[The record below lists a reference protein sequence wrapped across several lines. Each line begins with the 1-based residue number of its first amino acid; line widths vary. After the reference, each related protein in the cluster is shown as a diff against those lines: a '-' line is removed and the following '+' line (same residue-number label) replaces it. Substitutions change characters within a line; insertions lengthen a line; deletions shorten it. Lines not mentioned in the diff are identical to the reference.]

1 VHFLY
6 ECATSRLQVR
16 AMSVDNHKPAHLTFD
31 SHLQN
36 VLVRVLSHA
45 GFEAHPTVASA
56 LVNSR
61 LDCANSVLYKT
72 SSVNMLKLQRV
83 QNSLARVV
91 IYTKRVEH
99 IHPLLHQSHWLP
111 INYRINYKV
120 ATLAYKVRSTGSTA
134 YLLPSVSDYVPTRNL
149 RSSSQYLLNVPVVRT
164 QIARRAFSHAAPS
177 VWNNLPVDIRRSES
191 FGRFRTLILTLYFT
205 LAFID

>member
-61 LDCANSVLYKT
+61 LDCANSVMQAYDT

-83 QNSLARVV
+83 QNSPARVV
-91 IYTKRVEH
+91 TYTKRVER
-99 IHPLLHQSHWLP
+99 IHPVLHQLHWFP

-120 ATLAYKVRSTGSTA
+120 ATLAYNVWSTGSPA
-134 YLLPSVSDYVPTRNL
+134 YLKSTVF
-149 RSSSQYLLNVPVVRT
+149 
-164 QIARRAFSHAAPS
+164 IAISAQRAC
-177 VWNNLPVDIRRSES
+177 R
-191 FGRFRTLILTLYFT
+191 
-205 LAFID
+205 